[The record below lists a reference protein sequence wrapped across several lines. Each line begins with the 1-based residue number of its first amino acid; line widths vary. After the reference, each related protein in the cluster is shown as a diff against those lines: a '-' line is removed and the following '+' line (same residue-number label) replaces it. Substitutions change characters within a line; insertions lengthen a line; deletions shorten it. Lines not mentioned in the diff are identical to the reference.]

1 MFIRQRILHRV
12 PVSWKLTFLLW
23 VFVSTVVALLVLS
36 CETIFTLSATRAYV
50 GGEGLW
56 SKSQKKAVG
65 KLLEYAV
72 SRSPEDFDEYLQA
85 LQTPLGDKQA
95 RLELEKPNPDLKVVS
110 EGFVRGRNR
119 REDVEGMAKLFRR
132 VRHTKYMNDAVEI
145 WSEGDQRIDELQ
157 TLGNELH
164 TENTAATRD
173 QARIRALTLK
183 IEQVNNE
190 LTPLEDRFSYALG
203 EGARWTATTFLLV
216 VGAAAILS
224 ILMGVAL
231 TLLMLRHVRQTDE
244 RYKHLI
250 DIANDG
256 ILLFGANDGCI
267 VETNE
272 KGLELLRVSRPEILG
287 KSGEAFCEPGYREQF
302 GRMLRRTM
310 IGENVTGMNLNL
322 RRSDGS
328 IAEVEVNTSLTEL
341 DGEKIVQ
348 GIFRDVSERKRLEE
362 EVRQA
367 QKLEVIG
374 RLAGGLAHDF
384 NNLLMVISTQV
395 AKLAEIDYRPK
406 FRSIETIQSAVVKAT
421 SITRQLLA
429 LGRKQV
435 LQFEL
440 IDLNDLIRGAKPIL
454 SALTAERVELR
465 LDLLPQSLP
474 IRVDPGKI
482 EQVLFNLTINA
493 CEAMV
498 DGGVLSFRTSQVEG
512 FDVNQE
518 GAIGHQA
525 LLEVID
531 NGRGM
536 DSETTSHIFE
546 PFFSK
551 KNTGEGT
558 GLGLSIVYGIL
569 KQSGG
574 SVEVQSELG
583 KGTTFRIRFPVVRKL
598 AQTVADPQE
607 LHVRRSSSRHSETI
621 LLAEDQGTI
630 RSSLREGLESEGYTV
645 LEAKTGMEALQI
657 AEDFPGRIDALVTD
671 LIMPSLRGSALARE
685 VTRLHTNTAVIFM
698 SGYSEEAFLESG
710 LLGKPNVALLQKP
723 FDLDVLSATVRMA
736 LDHRM
741 RADSTLHDRYP

>member
-1 MFIRQRILHRV
+1 MLIRQRSLHRL

-23 VFVSTVVALLVLS
+23 VFVATVVGLLALS

-72 SRSPEDFDEYLQA
+72 SRAPQDFEEYLQA

-95 RLELEKPNPDLKVVS
+95 RLELEKPNPDPQVVY

-119 REDVEGMAKLFRR
+119 PEDVNGMAKLFRR
-132 VRHTKYMNDAVEI
+132 FRHTKYMNDAVEI
-145 WSEGDQRIDELQ
+145 WSEGDQLIERLQ

-164 TENTAATRD
+164 AENTARTRD
-173 QARIRALTLK
+173 EARIHELTLK
-183 IEQVNNE
+183 VEQVNNQ

-203 EGARWTATTFLLV
+203 EGARWTATSFLLV
-216 VGAAAILS
+216 VGAAALLS

-272 KGLELLRVSRPEILG
+272 KGLELLRVSRTEILG
-287 KSGEAFCEPGYREQF
+287 KSGEAFCAPDSREQF
-302 GRMLRRTM
+302 GQMLRRTM
-310 IGENVTGMNLNL
+310 IGENVTGMNLNV
-322 RRSDGS
+322 RRSDGR

-348 GIFRDVSERKRLEE
+348 GIFRDVSERRRLEE

-395 AKLAEIDYRPK
+395 AKLADIDYRPK

-498 DGGVLSFRTSQVEG
+498 DGGVLSLRTSHEG

-518 GAIGHQA
+518 GAIGHRA

-536 DSETTSHIFE
+536 DSETTLHIFE

-583 KGTTFRIRFPVVRKL
+583 KGTTFRIRFPLVRKL
-598 AQTVADPQE
+598 AQTVADPQG
-607 LHVRRSSSRHSETI
+607 LHARRSSSHHSETI

-630 RSSLREGLESEGYTV
+630 RTSLREGLESEGYTV
-645 LEAKTGMEALQI
+645 LEAKTGIEALRI

-723 FDLDVLSATVRMA
+723 FDLDVLSATVRMV